1 MKSKIT
7 LTVILA
13 LMSFSSIAQQ
23 PFITTWQSVFGS
35 TSITFGTVTTGP
47 VEYSW
52 ESLPPA
58 APASGSGTF
67 QGSNVTI
74 SDLPGNQRIRLTIQP
89 ENFKRIFA
97 DGFSFTI
104 TEINQWGSVEWIS
117 MENAFNVQDLFFP
130 NGIQLVNATDIPN
143 LSSVANMSNM
153 FAGNSQLNGPF
164 NINFWNIS
172 NVTNLSGMFKGCL
185 NFNQALSL
193 WNTSNVTDMSSM
205 FEGAHSFN
213 QNIGNWNT
221 SNVLNMSKMFKD
233 AFDFNRN
240 IGNWNTSNVTDMS
253 EMFNCSIFNTL
264 PSAFNQN
271 IGNWNTA
278 NVTNMSGMF
287 SGAIVFNQNIGNWN
301 TSNVTNMSN
310 MFNQAFSFNQNI
322 GNWNTSSVT
331 NMSGMFRSDLV
342 GFTPTFATTSLFNN
356 GGSNSIQ
363 NWNTTNVTDMSGM
376 FFRAENF
383 NKNLG
388 NWNISAVQNL
398 TEMLDRSGLDCRNYS
413 QTLIGWN
420 ENPNTPNN
428 LILGATFLEYGPE
441 AIPAINNFV
450 FNKGW
455 GFSGHDFISTIPAF
469 EFETSYCQGST
480 IPPLPITSIEG
491 ISGSWT
497 PEINNTTTTTYS
509 FIPNQ
514 GECATTAV
522 VTIFITPNS
531 EPTFTPVPPICAGQV
546 LAALPTTSSN
556 GFVGSWSPALNNTQ
570 TTTYTFTPNSGQ
582 CASMTT
588 LTITVNPSV
597 TPTFSSVS
605 PICIGE
611 SLSPLPTT
619 SSNGFV
625 GSWSPALNNTQ
636 TTTYTFTP
644 NSGQCAS
651 TSTLTITVNQID
663 TPSGDSNQTFSS
675 TSTISDIIVSPSTVI
690 WYATLADALA
700 NVNPLP
706 TNLILE
712 NNTTYYA
719 VNDNGVCRSEPF
731 PVTVSISLN
740 VLTNDFL
747 NFVFYPNPVRS
758 MLNISSNE
766 VIKKV
771 EVYTLLGQLIKSEIF
786 NSETISIEM
795 NDLANSIY
803 LVKVKSVNSS
813 KEFKISKQ

>member
-1 MKSKIT
+1 
-7 LTVILA
+7 
-13 LMSFSSIAQQ
+13 
-23 PFITTWQSVFGS
+23 
-35 TSITFGTVTTGP
+35 
-47 VEYSW
+47 
-52 ESLPPA
+52 
-58 APASGSGTF
+58 
-67 QGSNVTI
+67 
-74 SDLPGNQRIRLTIQP
+74 
-89 ENFKRIFA
+89 
-97 DGFSFTI
+97 
-104 TEINQWGSVEWIS
+104 
-117 MENAFNVQDLFFP
+117 
-130 NGIQLVNATDIPN
+130 
-143 LSSVANMSNM
+143 
-153 FAGNSQLNGPF
+153 
-164 NINFWNIS
+164 
-172 NVTNLSGMFKGCL
+172 
-185 NFNQALSL
+185 
-193 WNTSNVTDMSSM
+193 
-205 FEGAHSFN
+205 
-213 QNIGNWNT
+213 
-221 SNVLNMSKMFKD
+221 
-233 AFDFNRN
+233 
-240 IGNWNTSNVTDMS
+240 
-253 EMFNCSIFNTL
+253 
-264 PSAFNQN
+264 
-271 IGNWNTA
+271 
-278 NVTNMSGMF
+278 
-287 SGAIVFNQNIGNWN
+287 
-301 TSNVTNMSN
+301 
-310 MFNQAFSFNQNI
+310 
-322 GNWNTSSVT
+322 
-331 NMSGMFRSDLV
+331 
-342 GFTPTFATTSLFNN
+342 
-356 GGSNSIQ
+356 
-363 NWNTTNVTDMSGM
+363 
-376 FFRAENF
+376 
-383 NKNLG
+383 
-388 NWNISAVQNL
+388 
-398 TEMLDRSGLDCRNYS
+398 MLDRSGLDCRNYS

-420 ENPNTPNN
+420 ENLNTPNN

-480 IPPLPITSIEG
+480 IPPLPIISIEG

-582 CASMTT
+582 CAS
-588 LTITVNPSV
+588 
-597 TPTFSSVS
+597 
-605 PICIGE
+605 
-611 SLSPLPTT
+611 
-619 SSNGFV
+619 
-625 GSWSPALNNTQ
+625 
-636 TTTYTFTP
+636 
-644 NSGQCAS
+644 

-675 TSTISDIIVSPSTVI
+675 TSTISDVIVSPSTVI

-771 EVYTLLGQLIKSEIF
+771 EVYTLLGQLIKSENF

-813 KEFKISKQ
+813 KEFKISKK